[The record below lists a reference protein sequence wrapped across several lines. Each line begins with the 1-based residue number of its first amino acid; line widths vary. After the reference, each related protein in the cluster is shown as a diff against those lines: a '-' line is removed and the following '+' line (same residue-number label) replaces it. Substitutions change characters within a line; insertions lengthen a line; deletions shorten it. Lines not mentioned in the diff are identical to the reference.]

1 MVTIELKLS
10 SLHSSSSSQAADP
23 IYHCRPCLPP
33 SLFTAVGSTHH
44 PSQATD
50 QPQTHT
56 ANQPQLSY
64 FSSADPLQTIICYH
78 VAAVEEST
86 AAVAAAVAL
95 AVEESMVAAAALAVE
110 ELVAATV
117 VATESLM
124 ADSGENQQP
133 EQVCN
138 FFRKPSR
145 NKNIRKR
152 TVDEDEED
160 DSKTEGSFLHSQK
173 KTIKPDNKLYFS
185 TGSSKNKTS
194 TEAKE
199 ESEKPIFQ
207 FESSRE
213 IQVEHD
219 SRATATLETETDFSR
234 DARALRERSLKQAEE
249 ALKGKGKSSGDE
261 KLYRGINGYTDY
273 KAGFRREQTV
283 ASEKAGGAHGPLRA
297 SAHIRVS
304 ARFDYQPD
312 ICKDYKETGYCGYG
326 DSCKFMH
333 DRGDYKSGWQMEKEW
348 DEAEKVRKRNLALGS
363 DDEDDGG
370 VDPGEEDDDDDSL
383 PFACFICRQPFVD
396 AVVTKCK
403 HYFCEHCALKHHAK
417 NKKCFVCNKPTLG
430 IFNTAHEIRKRIAT
444 EDVSREIC
452 LASFSSTMMMRRRG
466 CVNLGGGRGNWNLEG
481 IGENSGHWQNL
492 RHRFRGHSLA
502 DPDEL
507 CDPASEVELK
517 AIEKKIHQV
526 VKDAMEFAVE
536 SPIWLFLPTVSSQRM
551 SLRIQKVLEL
561 DLIGNLDSRV
571 QNSKGTAHAQPF
583 KIWTSCNLLALAF
596 SLWMHGSNPLNNAL
610 PMKDVRTRH
619 ACDTRTN
626 WKILQA
632 DGTRSISRARVKPS
646 FLQSRDG

>member
-1 MVTIELKLS
+1 
-10 SLHSSSSSQAADP
+10 
-23 IYHCRPCLPP
+23 
-33 SLFTAVGSTHH
+33 
-44 PSQATD
+44 
-50 QPQTHT
+50 
-56 ANQPQLSY
+56 
-64 FSSADPLQTIICYH
+64 
-78 VAAVEEST
+78 
-86 AAVAAAVAL
+86 
-95 AVEESMVAAAALAVE
+95 
-110 ELVAATV
+110 
-117 VATESLM
+117 M

-152 TVDEDEED
+152 TVDKDEED

-234 DARALRERSLKQAEE
+234 DACALCERSLKQAEE

-283 ASEKAGGAHGPLRA
+283 ASEKASGAHGPLRA

-333 DRGDYKSGWQMEKEW
+333 DQGDYKSGWQMEKEW
-348 DEAEKVRKRNLALGS
+348 DEAEKVRKRNLALGL

-417 NKKCFVCNKPTLG
+417 NKKWFVCNKPTLG
-430 IFNTAHEIRKRIAT
+430 IFNTAHKICKRIA
-444 EDVSREIC
+444 V
-452 LASFSSTMMMRRRG
+452 
-466 CVNLGGGRGNWNLEG
+466 EG
-481 IGENSGHWQNL
+481 
-492 RHRFRGHSLA
+492 
-502 DPDEL
+502 
-507 CDPASEVELK
+507 K
-517 AIEKKIHQV
+517 
-526 VKDAMEFAVE
+526 
-536 SPIWLFLPTVSSQRM
+536 
-551 SLRIQKVLEL
+551 
-561 DLIGNLDSRV
+561 
-571 QNSKGTAHAQPF
+571 
-583 KIWTSCNLLALAF
+583 
-596 SLWMHGSNPLNNAL
+596 
-610 PMKDVRTRH
+610 
-619 ACDTRTN
+619 
-626 WKILQA
+626 
-632 DGTRSISRARVKPS
+632 
-646 FLQSRDG
+646 

>member
-1 MVTIELKLS
+1 
-10 SLHSSSSSQAADP
+10 
-23 IYHCRPCLPP
+23 
-33 SLFTAVGSTHH
+33 
-44 PSQATD
+44 
-50 QPQTHT
+50 
-56 ANQPQLSY
+56 
-64 FSSADPLQTIICYH
+64 
-78 VAAVEEST
+78 
-86 AAVAAAVAL
+86 
-95 AVEESMVAAAALAVE
+95 
-110 ELVAATV
+110 
-117 VATESLM
+117 M

-348 DEAEKVRKRNLALGS
+348 DE
-363 DDEDDGG
+363 
-370 VDPGEEDDDDDSL
+370 
-383 PFACFICRQPFVD
+383 
-396 AVVTKCK
+396 
-403 HYFCEHCALKHHAK
+403 
-417 NKKCFVCNKPTLG
+417 
-430 IFNTAHEIRKRIAT
+430 
-444 EDVSREIC
+444 SREKT
-452 LASFSSTMMMRRRG
+452 L
-466 CVNLGGGRGNWNLEG
+466 
-481 IGENSGHWQNL
+481 
-492 RHRFRGHSLA
+492 
-502 DPDEL
+502 
-507 CDPASEVELK
+507 
-517 AIEKKIHQV
+517 
-526 VKDAMEFAVE
+526 
-536 SPIWLFLPTVSSQRM
+536 
-551 SLRIQKVLEL
+551 
-561 DLIGNLDSRV
+561 
-571 QNSKGTAHAQPF
+571 
-583 KIWTSCNLLALAF
+583 
-596 SLWMHGSNPLNNAL
+596 
-610 PMKDVRTRH
+610 
-619 ACDTRTN
+619 
-626 WKILQA
+626 
-632 DGTRSISRARVKPS
+632 
-646 FLQSRDG
+646 